1 MIDGERNG
9 TCLTEWSTLVDHAL
23 TEQFVEWLIDAME
36 AKVSKCL
43 GVESSVNQVHLG
55 VFNSTTIEVNV
66 HPIIGNVC
74 IVPLF
79 KVVGI
84 GISQEVPG

>member
-1 MIDGERNG
+1 MIDRERNG
-9 TCLTEWSTLVDHAL
+9 TCFTEGGTLVDHAL

-36 AKVSKCL
+36 AKITKCL
-43 GVESSVNQVHLG
+43 GVESSVNQVHLC
-55 VFNSTTIEVNV
+55 VFNTTTIEINV
-66 HPIIGNVC
+66 HPIISNVC

-84 GISQEVPG
+84 GVSQEVPG